1 MAENDLKEALIWL
14 KIVKTDLK
22 KVLEWQERARDE
34 LEECVNEVGSAIY
47 YLQRVLEKEGDG
59 RKEDGVS

>member
-34 LEECVNEVGSAIY
+34 LEGCVNEVGSAIY